1 MAAYR
6 ALLRAIHPGRPVI
19 CALIWTRGA
28 RVDVLDDS
36 MLDPHAPADTLTA
49 A

>member
-19 CALIWTRGA
+19 CALIWTREA
-28 RVDVLDDS
+28 RVDVLDAAL
-36 MLDPHAPADTLTA
+36 LDAHAPA
-49 A
+49 